1 MPTLPPET
9 QTPAEGDEPTIQ
21 VDRPV
26 WNADRTEGALTFTVR
41 DTELGTIRSCIA
53 TWHQVT
59 LPNAPRNP
67 QQSGQD
73 IHIFNVADGSVTL
86 VRTNRDTEDDERVA
100 SEPNDHHLNDDC
112 EYDVDTPSNTPFALG
127 NTPFSLDN
135 PVRPADVFIDDNP
148 IAIGIPESNVSYDDI
163 YEPGDIRLMLGRAT
177 SVARARIRF
186 YFYAE
191 DAYSAEDKRARVASG
206 EDGAWAA
213 LREVEVRDELGQVWI
228 PASTTAWFRGK
239 ARVSTSRD
247 ALEPGDDR
255 VYIRS
260 PDDDLQ
266 VHYHSAIGETD
277 GDTGEAD
284 KPKRSART
292 PRRRV
297 SVEFANAPREHGD
310 IVVFYISDRYLGT
323 TRTCAAAWED
333 TPLAAPGVQ
342 TYWRLA
348 DGGPF
353 PEVFTLEGDNCA
365 YDAATPIILPEP
377 ATAIVR
383 RPNGRMAL
391 MQIDSPDTANWRVAF
406 QNDIPEYSALRVPF
420 RQTLRDVFPASAR
433 IARVYSSS
441 DRAGEWVAIREVVS
455 KTDASAAAAS
465 HLFRGEIEISAHESS
480 RAPGD
485 GKVFVRRTS
494 RLWVAYHDIN
504 NSETELSRKSLA
516 LALLIPTPTLTPVP
530 TPIPA
535 ASRLTLALAAAAF
548 SALTAYALL
557 SRAPLATRRRVSL

>member
-1 MPTLPPET
+1 M
-9 QTPAEGDEPTIQ
+9 
-21 VDRPV
+21 DRPV

-67 QQSGQD
+67 QHGNPHQGQRGQD
-73 IHIFNVADGSVTL
+73 IHIFNVANGSVTL
-86 VRTNRDTEDDERVA
+86 ARIDSDTGDLARVA
-100 SEPNDHHLNDDC
+100 SEPNAHRLNEDC
-112 EYDVDTPSNTPFALG
+112 EYDADTPSNTPFALG
-127 NTPFSLDN
+127 NALPALGD
-135 PVRPADVFIDDNP
+135 PARAADVFIGDNP
-148 IAIGIPESNVSYDDI
+148 ALIGVPEPNRPYDI
-163 YEPGDIRLMLGRAT
+163 YEPGDIRFRLGQTT

-206 EDGAWAA
+206 EDGAWAD
-213 LREVEVRDELGQVWI
+213 LREVEVRDGWGQVWI

-247 ALEPGDDR
+247 ALTPGDDR

-260 PDDDLQ
+260 PDEDLQ
-266 VHYHSAIGETD
+266 VHYHSAIGEAD
-277 GDTGEAD
+277 GAIGGDD
-284 KPKRSART
+284 KPKRSARA

-310 IVVFYISDRYLGT
+310 SVVFYISDRYLET
-323 TRTCAAAWED
+323 TRTCAAVWED
-333 TPLAAPGVQ
+333 TPRAAPGVQ

-353 PEVFTLEGDNCA
+353 PQVFTLEGANCA
-365 YDAATPIILPEP
+365 YDAATPIILP
-377 ATAIVR
+377 ALAAIMTLPSGQSNVME
-383 RPNGRMAL
+383 NTS
-391 MQIDSPDTANWRVAF
+391 IDDANWRIAF
-406 QNDIPEYSALRVPF
+406 RNEVPVGSALRVMF
-420 RQTLRDVFPASAR
+420 RQTLPDVFPASAR
-433 IARVYSSS
+433 IAHVYSSS
-441 DRAGEWVAIREVVS
+441 DRAGEWVAIREVAS
-455 KTDASAAAAS
+455 KTDASAAGAS

-480 RAPGD
+480 RATGD
-485 GKVFVRRTS
+485 GKVFVRPTS
-494 RLWVAYHDIN
+494 RLWVAYHDIDN
-504 NSETELSRKSLA
+504 AETELGRKSQA
-516 LALLIPTPTLTPVP
+516 LALLIPTPTPTPVP

-557 SRAPLATRRRVSL
+557 ARARRNPPHPHRASP

>member
-1 MPTLPPET
+1 M
-9 QTPAEGDEPTIQ
+9 
-21 VDRPV
+21 
-26 WNADRTEGALTFTVR
+26 
-41 DTELGTIRSCIA
+41 
-53 TWHQVT
+53 
-59 LPNAPRNP
+59 
-67 QQSGQD
+67 
-73 IHIFNVADGSVTL
+73 TL
-86 VRTNRDTEDDERVA
+86 VRTDSDTGDDARVA

-148 IAIGIPESNVSYDDI
+148 VAMGIPEPNVTYEDI
-163 YEPGDIRLMLGRAT
+163 YEPGDIRIRLARAT
-177 SVARARIRF
+177 PVARARIRF

-213 LREVEVRDELGQVWI
+213 LREVEVRDGWGQVWI
-228 PASTTAWFRGK
+228 PTSTTAWFRGK

-260 PDDDLQ
+260 PDEDLQ
-266 VHYHSAIGETD
+266 VHYHSAIGE
-277 GDTGEAD
+277 AD
-284 KPKRSART
+284 KPKRSARA

-310 IVVFYISDRYLGT
+310 SVVFYISDRYLGT
-323 TRTCAAAWED
+323 TRTCAAVWED
-333 TPLAAPGVQ
+333 TPRAAPGVQ

-353 PEVFTLEGDNCA
+353 PQVFTLEGANCA
-365 YDAATPIILPEP
+365 YDAATPIILPEV
-377 ATAIVR
+377 AIVR

-455 KTDASAAAAS
+455 KTDASAAGAS

-485 GKVFVRRTS
+485 GKVFVRPTS

-504 NSETELSRKSLA
+504 NSETELGRKSQA
-516 LALLIPTPTLTPVP
+516 LALLIPTPTPTPVP

-535 ASRLTLALAAAAF
+535 TSRLTLALATAAF

-557 SRAPLATRRRVSL
+557 SRARRNPPPHPPSASP

>member
-1 MPTLPPET
+1 MTLPT
-9 QTPAEGDEPTIQ
+9 
-21 VDRPV
+21 
-26 WNADRTEGALTFTVR
+26 
-41 DTELGTIRSCIA
+41 
-53 TWHQVT
+53 
-59 LPNAPRNP
+59 APLNP
-67 QQSGQD
+67 QPGNHQLGSD
-73 IHIFNVADGSVTL
+73 IHIFNVANGDVTL
-86 VRTNRDTEDDERVA
+86 ARPDSDAMGYIRVA
-100 SEPNDHHLNDDC
+100 SEPNAHRLNEDC
-112 EYDVDTPSNTPFALG
+112 EYDADTPSNTPFALG
-127 NTPFSLDN
+127 NAPPALGD
-135 PVRPADVFIDDNP
+135 PARAADVFIGDNP
-148 IAIGIPESNVSYDDI
+148 AVIGVPEPNVSYDI
-163 YEPGDIRLMLGRAT
+163 YEPGDIRFRLGQTT

-228 PASTTAWFRGK
+228 AASTTAWFRGK

-266 VHYHSAIGETD
+266 VHYHSAIGEAH
-277 GDTGEAD
+277 GAIGETD
-284 KPKRSART
+284 KPKRSARA

-323 TRTCAAAWED
+323 TRTCAAVWED
-333 TPLAAPGVQ
+333 TPRTIASIQ
-342 TYWRLA
+342 IYWRLA
-348 DGGPF
+348 TGEPF
-353 PEVFTLEGDNCA
+353 PEVFTLEGANCA
-365 YDAATPIILPEP
+365 YDAATPIILPAP
-377 ATAIVR
+377 ATALITK
-383 RPNGRMAL
+383 PGEQTEM
-391 MQIDSPDTANWRVAF
+391 MKSDSDDGANWRVAF
-406 QNDIPEYSALRVPF
+406 INEVPVGSALRVMF
-420 RQTLRDVFPASAR
+420 RQTLPDVFPASAR

-455 KTDASAAAAS
+455 KTDASAAGAS

-485 GKVFVRRTS
+485 GKVFVRPTS
-494 RLWVAYHDIN
+494 RLWVAYHDID
-504 NSETELSRKSLA
+504 NSETELGRKSQA
-516 LALLIPTPTLTPVP
+516 LALLIPTPTPTPVP

-557 SRAPLATRRRVSL
+557 ARARRNPPHQPRA